1 MNGALP
7 SSGDFIGTGWAY
19 PAVVASNGSV
29 QLAGGTA
36 ELNGAIR
43 CILET
48 RVGERVMRPE
58 FGSRIWDYMFEPI
71 TARTLGL
78 VEQAA
83 REALARWEPRITL
96 ESVDASPGPEEGLI
110 LIDVAYRAR
119 STNDRRNLVY
129 PYYSIP
135 REARP

>member
-1 MNGALP
+1 MSSATP
-7 SSGDFIGTGWAY
+7 SSGDLIGTGWAY
-19 PAVVASNGSV
+19 PTRVASNGSV
-29 QLAGGTA
+29 QLASGTT
-36 ELNGAIR
+36 ELDGAIR

-58 FGSRIWDYMFEPI
+58 FGSRIWELMFEPV

-96 ESVDASPGPEEGLI
+96 EAVDASPGAEEGLI
-110 LIDVAYRAR
+110 LIEIAYQAR

-129 PYYSIP
+129 PYYTIP